1 MNAFRASL
9 LVGMC
14 LAGCSSSAP
23 QDGVAS
29 ASDAPAHYAT
39 AAAVARPT
47 PDTLQV
53 NGTLAADQ
61 QSDLTSIVPGRVTQ
75 VFVERGAKVDEG
87 DPIVRLRDVDYR
99 LQAAAANA
107 AVDQARARLG
117 LQPGQ
122 NETSF
127 DPARTSEA
135 QAAAANRDLA
145 VDTLARTEQLAQH
158 GAVSQAE
165 LDRARA
171 GAQGAREQFDS
182 VINGVRGALVALR
195 AARVQLAQ
203 AGQNVRESTLRAPFA
218 GEIAERYVDVG
229 EYVSPASRI
238 VSLVKTDPLRLEVQV
253 PQQNIGAIRVGQS
266 VAIRVDAFPDET
278 FTGTVRYIS
287 AAVRTDTRGLGVD
300 ATVPNSEGRL
310 RPGLFASARIDLGRQ
325 REVVELPVAGVLD
338 EAGAHRAFV
347 IANGRV
353 SERVLT
359 IVDRDERHVRVSSG
373 VRAGENVA
381 IEHLEQLVD
390 GQVVR

>member
-1 MNAFRASL
+1 MNAFRVSL
-9 LVGMC
+9 FVGVC
-14 LAGCSSSAP
+14 LAGCGPKAA
-23 QDGVAS
+23 QDGVRQE
-29 ASDAPAHYAT
+29 SDAPAHVTT

-47 PDTLQV
+47 PDTLDV

-75 VFVERGAKVDEG
+75 VYVERGAKVNEG
-87 DPIVRLRDVDYR
+87 DPIVRLRDVDFR

-107 AVDQARARLG
+107 AVEQARARLG
-117 LQPGQ
+117 LAPGQ
-122 NETSF
+122 NESGF
-127 DPARTSEA
+127 DPGHTSEA
-135 QAAAANRDLA
+135 QAAAVNRDLA
-145 VDTLARTEQLAQH
+145 ADTLTRTERLAQQ

-171 GAQGAREQFDS
+171 GAQGAQQQYDS
-182 VINGVRGALVALR
+182 VVNGARGALVALR

-229 EYVSPASRI
+229 EFVSPASRI

-253 PQQNIGAIRVGQS
+253 PQRNIGSIRVGQT
-266 VAIRVDAFPDET
+266 VAIRVDAFPEET
-278 FTGTVRYIS
+278 FAGTVRYIS

-300 ATVPNSEGRL
+300 ALVPNADGRL

-325 REVVELPVAGVLD
+325 RNVVELPAAAVLD

-347 IANGRV
+347 IVGHRV

-359 IVDRDERHVRVSSG
+359 IVDRDERHVLVSDG

-381 IEHLEQLVD
+381 TEGIERLVD
-390 GQVVR
+390 DQTVR

>member
-9 LVGMC
+9 LVGVC
-14 LAGCSSSAP
+14 LAGCGPKAA
-23 QDGVAS
+23 QDGATT
-29 ASDAPAHYAT
+29 ARDAPAHVQT
-39 AAAVARPT
+39 AVAVARPT
-47 PDTLQV
+47 PDTLDV

-61 QSDLTSIVPGRVTQ
+61 QSDLTSVVAGRVTQ
-75 VFVERGAKVDEG
+75 VFVERGAKVNEG

-117 LQPGQ
+117 LAPGQ
-122 NETSF
+122 NEAGF
-127 DPARTSEA
+127 DPSRTAEA

-145 VDTLARTEQLAQH
+145 VDTLARTEQLARQ

-171 GAQGAREQFDS
+171 TAQGAREQYDS
-182 VINGVRGALVALR
+182 VVNGVRGALVALR

-203 AGQNVRESTLRAPFA
+203 AGQNVRESTLRAPFS
-218 GEIAERYVDVG
+218 GEIAERYIDVG
-229 EYVSPASRI
+229 EFVSPASRI

-253 PQQNIGAIRVGQS
+253 PQQNIGAIRVGQP
-266 VAIRVDAFPDET
+266 VTIHVDAFPDET

-300 ATVPNSEGRL
+300 ATVPNADGRL

-325 REVVELPVAGVLD
+325 RDVVELPAAAVLD

-359 IVDRDERHVRVSSG
+359 IADRDERHVRVSAG
-373 VRAGENVA
+373 VRAGESVA
-381 IEHLEQLVD
+381 IDGLDRLVD
-390 GQVVR
+390 GQTVR